1 MRFVVKKYEDG
12 NTFAV
17 ETTDDGGSIVKSLDG
32 TRQVGKRLSAFV
44 EVLGDDTED
53 GVARIKEALKYLE
66 EVVSIRSSEVAQKKK
81 PGTGKKRQ

>member
-12 NTFAV
+12 NSFAV

-44 EVLGDDTED
+44 EVLGDDTEV

-66 EVVSIRSSEVAQKKK
+66 EVVSKRSNDVSQEKKAG
-81 PGTGKKRQ
+81 PVKKRP